1 MAKNKKEEEE
11 ALRAD
16 VALSKTEQFLN
27 KYEKPLVWGLV
38 AVIVI
43 AAAIVL
49 FRTQYIAP
57 KNVDAANK
65 LAQCVYYFEQDS
77 FALALN
83 GDGVNEGFAD
93 IADGYKF
100 TETRNLA
107 CYYSAVCC
115 YRLGQYD
122 DAISY
127 LDRFKTKSTNYKPA
141 AITLRG
147 DCYVSKGDLNK
158 AVELFEEAAKIDN
171 ALTAPRALS
180 KAGII
185 YEKNGDYASAERC
198 YTTVKDKYFDCP
210 LAQDMDKRIERC
222 KILAK

>member
-11 ALRAD
+11 TLRAD
-16 VALSKTEQFLN
+16 VALSKTEQFFN

-43 AAAIVL
+43 VAAIVL

-57 KNVDAANK
+57 KNEDAATK

-83 GDGVNEGFAD
+83 GDGVNEGFAE

-107 CYYSAVCC
+107 CYYAAVCS
-115 YRLGQYD
+115 YKLGQFD
-122 DAISY
+122 DALDYI
-127 LDRFKTKSTNYKPA
+127 DRFDIKSTNFEPA
-141 AITLRG
+141 AITLKG
-147 DCYVSKGDLNK
+147 DCYVSKGDLDK
-158 AVELFEEAAKIDN
+158 ALSTFEEAAKIEN

-185 YEKNGDYASAERC
+185 YEKKGDYASAERC
-198 YTTVKDKYFDCP
+198 YTTIKDKYFDSP
-210 LAQDMDKRIERC
+210 LAQEMDKRIERC
-222 KILAK
+222 KMMEK